1 MRQLHCLIAQVL
13 VFSQVVDPFA
23 LAPPGEA
30 GECGR
35 RVPGTYFA
43 LISARRVQ
51 QPGLHE
57 DPVIP

>member
-30 GECGR
+30 GECQ
-35 RVPGTYFA
+35 A
-43 LISARRVQ
+43 LTSHLFQLDAYNNLAYTRIR
-51 QPGLHE
+51 
-57 DPVIP
+57 